1 MLGKKTAVIYF
12 SRSGVTKGLAEKFP
26 LEEGDR
32 LIELIPS
39 KPYPKSYFKTLA
51 RAKVEIE
58 GGADVEIENG
68 KQDLA
73 LYDRILI
80 GFPIWF
86 WTCPKIIVSFIRE
99 NDLRGRTI
107 YPFCT
112 SGGIDIT
119 EAVDEIKRNAGGATV
134 KRGIRFKKYSEDV
147 LREWLE
153 EEESSTGKDR

>member
-1 MLGKKTAVIYF
+1 MFGMKTAVVYF
-12 SRSGVTKGLAEKFP
+12 SRSGVTKGLVEKFP

-32 LIELIPS
+32 TIEIIPS
-39 KPYPKSYFKTLA
+39 EPYPKSYFKTLA

-58 GGADVEIENG
+58 GGADVEIEHP
-68 KQDLA
+68 KQDLGT
-73 LYDRILI
+73 YERILI

-86 WTCPKIIVSFIRE
+86 WTCPKVINAFLKA
-99 NDLRGRTI
+99 NDLQGKTI

-119 EAVDEIKRNAGGATV
+119 EAVDEIKRNAEGATV
-134 KRGIRFKKYSEDV
+134 KKGRRFRKYSEDA

-153 EEESSTGKDR
+153 Q

>member
-1 MLGKKTAVIYF
+1 MFGKKTAVIYF
-12 SRSGVTKGLAEKFP
+12 SHTGVTKSVAERFP

-39 KPYPKSYFKTLA
+39 DPYPKSYFKTLA

-58 GGADVEIENG
+58 GGVNVELKNP
-68 KQDLA
+68 KQDLG
-73 LYDRILI
+73 LYERILI

-86 WTCPKIIVSFIRE
+86 WTCPKAVTTFIRE
-99 NDLRGRTI
+99 NDLRGKTI

-119 EAVDEIKRNAGGATV
+119 EAVDEIKRNADGATV
-134 KRGIRFKKYSEDV
+134 KRGMRFKKRFKEDALV
-147 LREWLE
+147 EWLE
-153 EEESSTGKDR
+153 Q